1 MMSAMSNNSGIPA
14 GAGGACAGAAE
25 LASAL
30 KKISWRLIPF
40 LFLLYVVAYLD
51 RVNVGFA
58 QLQMKKALEFSDA
71 VYGFGAGLFFVSY
84 FIFEVPS
91 NLLLERFGPRRWM
104 ARIMITWGILSS
116 SMMFVQG
123 EASFY
128 ALRLGLGVAEAG
140 FFPGIILYLT
150 YWFPQKDR
158 AGAVAKFMTA
168 IGIAL
173 IIGGPISGAILDGLN
188 GVNGWQGWQWLF
200 LLEGIPSIVLG
211 FVVLFVMPDHPAD
224 VSWLTAD
231 EKGALTEALKH
242 APVEPGQ
249 VRHKVRYA
257 FTDGRIWILAGI
269 YFCFSMGLYGLTL
282 WIPQILKDL
291 TGGSALKVGFLS
303 AIPYLVASVTMVFW
317 GRFTDRTGAHR
328 RNLVITT
335 AFACVMLF
343 GAAAL
348 LGSGPVA
355 ALVAFSL
362 GVMGLFASFGPFW
375 ALPSAFL
382 RGTAAAAGI
391 AVINS
396 CGNLGGFASPWL
408 VGLVKKQ
415 TGSFVGGVCVIAAAM
430 AVASLLIA
438 VGTRRRRES

>member
-1 MMSAMSNNSGIPA
+1 MMAAMTTSSGISA
-14 GAGGACAGAAE
+14 AAEGASAAAAE
-25 LASAL
+25 LAGAL
-30 KKISWRLIPF
+30 KKITWRLIPF

-58 QLQMKKALEFSDA
+58 QLQMKKALAFSDA

-104 ARIMITWGILSS
+104 ARIMVTWGILSS
-116 SMMFVQG
+116 AMMFVQG

-128 ALRLGLGVAEAG
+128 ALRLALGVAEAG

-150 YWFPQKDR
+150 YWFPQKER
-158 AGAVAKFMTA
+158 AAAVAKFMTA

-173 IIGGPISGAILDGLN
+173 ILGGPISGAILDGMN
-188 GVNGWQGWQWLF
+188 GVAGWQGWQWLF

-211 FVVLFVMPDHPAD
+211 FVVLFFMPDRPGDVAWLSAGEKAALAD
-224 VSWLTAD
+224 
-231 EKGALTEALKH
+231 ALAHAPVAPHQDRHTLKH
-242 APVEPGQ
+242 AL
-249 VRHKVRYA
+249 
-257 FTDGRIWILAGI
+257 TDGRVWLLAAI
-269 YFCFSMGLYGLTL
+269 YFCFAMGLYGLTL

-291 TGGSALKVGFLS
+291 TGGSALKVGLLS
-303 AIPYLVASVTMVFW
+303 AIPYVVASVTMVFW
-317 GRFTDRTGAHR
+317 GWFTDRSSAHR
-328 RNLVITT
+328 RNLVVST
-335 AFACVMLF
+335 AFASAALF
-343 GAAAL
+343 SAAAL
-348 LGSGPVA
+348 LGAGPA
-355 ALVAFSL
+355 AAVVAFSL

-396 CGNLGGFASPWL
+396 CGNLGGFASPWV

-430 AVASLLIA
+430 AIACLLIA
-438 VGTRRRRES
+438 VGVRKRRES